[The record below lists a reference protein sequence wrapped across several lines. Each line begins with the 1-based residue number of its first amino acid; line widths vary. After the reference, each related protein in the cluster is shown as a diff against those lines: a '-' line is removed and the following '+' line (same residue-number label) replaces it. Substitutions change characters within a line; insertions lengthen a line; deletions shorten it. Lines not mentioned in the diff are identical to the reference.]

1 MTLSAEWQRSNRFH
15 IRNRTTFHSC
25 HCQPQ
30 QETYYFHTPDL
41 WSMWTQHNFFFY
53 TQIQPFQIQPKKIK
67 ISKIWNSAN
76 SLFKGRFW
84 IVVIQKFCYHG
95 NMMWRLILPIEQN
108 TSTAHIAPTQTY
120 WSKREITNSLQK
132 RLPWCNKNKHIFLT
146 FRVLSLL
153 ADNHVY
159 LSHTCTVHW
168 KWSNDLK
175 T

>member
-76 SLFKGRFW
+76 SLFKWRFW

-95 NMMWRLILPIEQN
+95 NMMWRLILPIESRIQAQHISHPLKDIGAKDRLLTVYNNVCLDAIRIN
-108 TSTAHIAPTQTY
+108 TFFSHLGY
-120 WSKREITNSLQK
+120 
-132 RLPWCNKNKHIFLT
+132 
-146 FRVLSLL
+146 L
-153 ADNHVY
+153 A
-159 LSHTCTVHW
+159 C
-168 KWSNDLK
+168 
-175 T
+175 